1 MHCPKC
7 NSTMEKVVTP
17 AGDVDRCV
25 SCKGLW
31 LDVLVH
37 EDIKKIAA
45 EVDIGDVAT
54 GAKHNT
60 TDQINCPSCPSS
72 KLIRMVDPIQPHIWF
87 ESCPTC
93 YGRFFDAGELTDLS
107 ERTLGDFIKS
117 FSVVERN

>member
-1 MHCPKC
+1 MKCPKC
-7 NSTMEKVVTP
+7 NSIFEKVTTA
-17 AGDVDRCV
+17 AGDVDRCS
-25 SCKGLW
+25 SCNGLW

-37 EDIKKIAA
+37 DDIKQMADH
-45 EVDIGDVAT
+45 VDIGDAEA
-54 GAKHNT
+54 GAKLNA

-72 KLIRMVDPIQPHIWF
+72 KLIRMVDPVQPHIWF

-93 YGRFFDAGELTDLS
+93 YGRFFDAGELIDLS